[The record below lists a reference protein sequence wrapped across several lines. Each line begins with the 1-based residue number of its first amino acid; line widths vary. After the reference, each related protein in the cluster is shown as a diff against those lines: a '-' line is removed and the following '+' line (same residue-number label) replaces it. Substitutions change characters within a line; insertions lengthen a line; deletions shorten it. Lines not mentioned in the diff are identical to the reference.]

1 MLGLWCQQ
9 TSNQSSAISSWP
21 DFVISC
27 LNRPYLYL
35 RPYPHAGKLK
45 VAIESRKQEA
55 SLPRPPLPSAA
66 SFSCY
71 IQLNS
76 ALSYIGMQVSKD
88 YSGAYKKQHSTK
100 QNLTPYLYDNPN

>member
-1 MLGLWCQQ
+1 MTIFPKTISSMLGFRCQH

-21 DFVISC
+21 GLVIRC

-35 RPYPHAGKLK
+35 KPYPHAGKLK

-66 SFSCY
+66 SFSYY
-71 IQLNS
+71 IQLES
-76 ALSYIGMQVSKD
+76 DSRYIG
-88 YSGAYKKQHSTK
+88 T
-100 QNLTPYLYDNPN
+100 